1 MKHFGTD
8 GIRALGMVFNLE
20 YLEKISG
27 GIVALNNCK
36 KIIIGRDTRV
46 SGKAIEQKMA
56 ELLSAKG
63 VAVVIAGIVP
73 TPTLAYLTQFLNCDY
88 GIMLSASHNPPEY
101 NGLKFINPDG
111 SAFDGAQQSQLEA
124 MITADEKTGFD
135 WKAMKNCRR
144 SDEAVGTH
152 IERITSLIPG
162 QFPLKVALDCG
173 GGAASVI
180 TPLLLRKMGC
190 EVIEL
195 HCTPDGRFPRPS
207 EPTEKNLQGLVKLT
221 GETGA
226 DIGIAHD
233 GDADRMMAVDDKGRF
248 IPGDKL
254 LVIFARY
261 YGGEKVVTTLDASM
275 IIDETGF
282 SVVRT
287 KIGDN
292 YVSEELRSG
301 GRFGG
306 EPSGSWVFP
315 EDTFCPD
322 GPFAAARLISIA
334 AERKLSEYAD
344 EIPDYPIR
352 RTSLPMTAFDTA
364 TMKRYLQALQ
374 PLRVDDRDGIKA
386 GFEDGWIMIR
396 PSGTEP
402 ILRLTAE
409 ARNEKL
415 LAQLYEN
422 GKEIIE
428 RYSKDI

>member
-1 MKHFGTD
+1 
-8 GIRALGMVFNLE
+8 
-20 YLEKISG
+20 
-27 GIVALNNCK
+27 
-36 KIIIGRDTRV
+36 
-46 SGKAIEQKMA
+46 
-56 ELLSAKG
+56 
-63 VAVVIAGIVP
+63 
-73 TPTLAYLTQFLNCDY
+73 
-88 GIMLSASHNPPEY
+88 
-101 NGLKFINPDG
+101 
-111 SAFDGAQQSQLEA
+111 GAQQSQLEA

-152 IERITSLIPG
+152 IERIRSLIPG

-275 IIDETGF
+275 IIDEAGF

-322 GPFAAARLISIA
+322 GPFAAARLITIA
-334 AERKLSEYAD
+334 AERKLSEYVD

-352 RTSLPMTAFDTA
+352 RTSLPVTSFDA
-364 TMKRYLQALQ
+364 AAMKRYLQVLQ
-374 PLRVDDRDGIKA
+374 PLWVDDRDGIKA

-402 ILRLTAE
+402 ILRLAVE
-409 ARNEKL
+409 ARDEKL
-415 LAQLYEN
+415 LAQLYKN

-428 RYSKDI
+428 RYSKEE